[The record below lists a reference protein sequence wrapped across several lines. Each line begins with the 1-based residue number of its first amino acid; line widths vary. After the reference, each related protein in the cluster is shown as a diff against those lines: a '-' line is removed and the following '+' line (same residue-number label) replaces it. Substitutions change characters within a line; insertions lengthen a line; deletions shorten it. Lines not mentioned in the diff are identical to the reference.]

1 MELVQHEV
9 VHSRQASVLTLK
21 CIGFK
26 RWSVNS
32 IPLWLWWVK
41 PCATKMSTTYV
52 HIEVNSW
59 TSGSWSSPEMVLDF
73 YSGVYVT
80 YLFRDL
86 QHHPTSMGWGSRSL
100 RWLIPFSWSLHR
112 IGCPDIR
119 TQICCGRATAFFP
132 SVDDIDMLVNQWLPF
147 TCSHSYLAIEAYSSR
162 CGLARNVH
170 PLLYPS
176 IPFQDASWNST
187 TF

>member
-1 MELVQHEV
+1 
-9 VHSRQASVLTLK
+9 
-21 CIGFK
+21 
-26 RWSVNS
+26 
-32 IPLWLWWVK
+32 
-41 PCATKMSTTYV
+41 
-52 HIEVNSW
+52 
-59 TSGSWSSPEMVLDF
+59 MVLDF
-73 YSGVYVT
+73 YSWVYVT

-86 QHHPTSMGWGSRSL
+86 QYHPTSMGWGSRSL

-132 SVDDIDMLVNQWLPF
+132 STDDIDMLVNQWLQF

-170 PLLYPS
+170 PRLCSS

-187 TF
+187 PFSPRRDPRSSEATLWTIWRAWEVKTRMGILMRVEAQTWNIV